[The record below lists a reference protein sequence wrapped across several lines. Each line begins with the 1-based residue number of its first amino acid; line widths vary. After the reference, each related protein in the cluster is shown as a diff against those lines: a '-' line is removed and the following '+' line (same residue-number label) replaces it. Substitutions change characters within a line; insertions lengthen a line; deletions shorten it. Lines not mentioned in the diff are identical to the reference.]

1 MLIAVMCLTL
11 SVPLSETAQSCDIHA
26 LRGSSF
32 GTNEKCQTPS
42 SHVHPPS
49 VHRSWLTLV
58 VEHIRGESG
67 RLWLSEQDV
76 GTAWS
81 GNPWQ
86 LRGGMTE
93 RGDDWRWKTPDC
105 RSSSSSSIP
114 QAGWMLHDWG
124 RPSFWSNQC
133 WRQWNSLVDTTSSDP
148 LQYGGERAEVIPP
161 LDEVVAWLEAG
172 MLDPSEGET
181 EEPSHL
187 GRWRQPKEAVEPQAA
202 VEEERIDEYSPRRD
216 AMPTAIP

>member
-1 MLIAVMCLTL
+1 MLIAVMCLTF

-26 LRGSSF
+26 LRGSSI
-32 GTNEKCQTPS
+32 GANEKCQIPS

-58 VEHIRGESG
+58 VEHLRGESG

-86 LRGGMTE
+86 AEGWDDGTW
-93 RGDDWRWKTPDC
+93 GDWRWKTPDR

-124 RPSFWSNQC
+124 RPSFWSNQG

-161 LDEVVAWLEAG
+161 LDEVVAWWEAG
-172 MLDPSEGET
+172 LLDPREDET
-181 EEPSHL
+181 EEPTHV
-187 GRWRQPKEAVEPQAA
+187 GHWRQQKGSD
-202 VEEERIDEYSPRRD
+202 ERHAHGDSSSGCFTR
-216 AMPTAIP
+216 